1 MAHGYYFLGYGIRPN
16 SPLTGGQRPADYEKF
31 VEVLEGTESVDEV
44 FPLFINCLRQ
54 YANRYDWVRGFGE
67 GAEGSDRETVV
78 ATLNA
83 LAANNYADY
92 LDLFDSPESY
102 TRHGGRGLERFQV
115 LKRLKQLIVVQKAS
129 RAVASFKE
137 GQETNSKLD
146 IAALVLRNEAYRA
159 LNQIKQES

>member
-1 MAHGYYFLGYGIRPN
+1 M
-16 SPLTGGQRPADYEKF
+16 
-31 VEVLEGTESVDEV
+31 
-44 FPLFINCLRQ
+44 
-54 YANRYDWVRGFGE
+54 
-67 GAEGSDRETVV
+67 V